1 MAKKSKFA
9 KVVVA
14 LGAIGVASKIAYDKY
29 KNVKD
34 DFVKEETASA
44 EDDVKKYN
52 AIFEKK
58 VVEVEDE
65 EFMGCEVKAVGSK
78 AVIDLGLAVFERD
91 VYINFSSNASTV
103 TIILPEGVNVTCD
116 VEKKLSGVRNLVE
129 NSDEDG
135 VHTVYIIGKAVCSNV
150 EIIPVNFYIDD
161 DDFEDIDDS
170 EVLSGECINSPV
182 LGQIPPER
190 LSGGV
195 KTLLLILNEPDRIF
209 NASTCG
215 DNCAKWILE
224 IGRIKDVT
232 INLRHMMSFG
242 KDTKFEIKVQNGGE
256 TVHSMKELVPIANKY
271 LNEMKQE

>member
-1 MAKKSKFA
+1 M
-9 KVVVA
+9 
-14 LGAIGVASKIAYDKY
+14 IQ
-29 KNVKD
+29 
-34 DFVKEETASA
+34 
-44 EDDVKKYN
+44 
-52 AIFEKK
+52 
-58 VVEVEDE
+58 
-65 EFMGCEVKAVGSK
+65 
-78 AVIDLGLAVFERD
+78 
-91 VYINFSSNASTV
+91 
-103 TIILPEGVNVTCD
+103 
-116 VEKKLSGVRNLVE
+116 
-129 NSDEDG
+129 
-135 VHTVYIIGKAVCSNV
+135 
-150 EIIPVNFYIDD
+150 
-161 DDFEDIDDS
+161 

-232 INLRHMMSFG
+232 INLKTYDEFG
-242 KDTKFEIKVQNGGE
+242 KTQIEIKSNGGE